1 MSAEVKG
8 IEAEIE
14 KVIPIADWIDSNWAN
29 SREFYVKVNGSYIDS
44 NVDLDPTIANQE
56 TDAQRSLEGQSD
68 WLGNIQ
74 FGWDEVEDRERFS
87 ILLNYTGE
95 RIIGVGRLGAPNE
108 IEKPPLSLD
117 LNYAR
122 TFDVWGGEYEVSF
135 KAANL
140 LNDDFVIQQGNQI
153 AERYDLGMTFSVGLK
168 TRF

>member
-1 MSAEVKG
+1 MS
-8 IEAEIE
+8 
-14 KVIPIADWIDSNWAN
+14 
-29 SREFYVKVNGSYIDS
+29 
-44 NVDLDPTIANQE
+44 LDPTEAGQQ
-56 TDAQRSLEGQSD
+56 TDSQRSLEGQSD
-68 WLGNIQ
+68 WLGNLQ

-108 IEKPPLSLD
+108 VEKPPISLG

-122 TFDVWGGEYEVSF
+122 TLTTWGRDYEVSL

-140 LNDDFVIQQGNQI
+140 LNDDFVIKQGNQI
-153 AERYDLGMTFSVGLK
+153 AERYDLGVTVSVGIK